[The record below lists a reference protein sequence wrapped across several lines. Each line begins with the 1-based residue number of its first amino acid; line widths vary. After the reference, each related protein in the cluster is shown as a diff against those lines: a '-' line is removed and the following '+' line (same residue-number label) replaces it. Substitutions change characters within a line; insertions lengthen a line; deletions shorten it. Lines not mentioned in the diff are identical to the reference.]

1 MAFTFST
8 LSDLARAD
16 FDTIIDVRSPSEFEE
31 DHLPGAISLPVLSD
45 SERAE
50 VGTIYTRVS
59 PFKARKIGAALVAQ
73 NAATHLQGPLAEKMG
88 SWRPLVYCW
97 RGGQRSGSF
106 AAILGQIGWRVDVLE
121 GGYQSYRRRVV
132 EALYERDVASKIVLL
147 DGNTGTGKTDILH
160 RLARRGVQILDLE
173 GLADHRGSVLGGFGE
188 QPSQKGFE
196 TKLYAAID
204 ALDPARPV
212 VVEAESS
219 RIGALNVTPKLFE
232 AMRAAPRIV
241 VSAPVPA
248 RAAFLARTYGDGS
261 VGAEELAERLDR
273 LVDLRGHEQVQAWKS
288 GVAQGHFEEVAA
300 SLIELHYDPRY
311 KKVRERIG
319 AGSVAAFEADCLD
332 DAGLNGLT
340 EQVAGV
346 VNSLQEAGLSI
357 PSDRQ

>member
-1 MAFTFST
+1 MAFTFNT
-8 LSDLARAD
+8 LSDLVRGD

-31 DHLPGAISLPVLSD
+31 DHVPGAISLPVLTD
-45 SERAE
+45 AERAE

-73 NAATHLQGPLAEKMG
+73 NAAKHLQGPLADKSG

-106 AAILGQIGWRVDVLE
+106 AAILAQIGWRVEVLE

-132 EALYERDVASKIVLL
+132 DSLYESALGSKVVLL
-147 DGNTGTGKTDILH
+147 DGNTGSGKTDVLH
-160 RLARRGVQILDLE
+160 RLARRGVQVLDLE
-173 GLADHRGSVLGGFGE
+173 GLAAHRGSVLGGFGA

-196 TKLYAAID
+196 SALYQAID
-204 ALDPARPV
+204 ALDPAFPV

-241 VSAPVPA
+241 ISAPVHA
-248 RAAFLARTYGDGS
+248 RAAFLSRTYGDGS
-261 VGAEELAERLDR
+261 VDRHAFVDRLDR
-273 LVDLRGHEQVQAWKS
+273 LVDLRGAAQVTAWKS
-288 GVAQGHFEEVAA
+288 AVMAGQFEEVAA

-311 KKVRERIG
+311 AKVRERIG
-319 AGSVAAFEADCLD
+319 ANVIASISTETLD
-332 DAGLNGLT
+332 DAGLEALAD
-340 EQVAGV
+340 QVAAAV
-346 VNSLQEAGLSI
+346 MSLQEADLT
-357 PSDRQ
+357 RL